1 MTLRSTF
8 AAALVAAALV
18 PMAVALAVPLGRA
31 ERRAREETLERLK
44 AAERQ
49 VGLLVERYA
58 QDVEER
64 AADALRDLL
73 RSDSDL
79 RSVERGPQVAARAVA
94 DDLARRH
101 GLDRLTIGSGSGVL
115 AESAVVER
123 RDEISGPM
131 PVSSTVEA
139 ELPAER
145 LTLVG
150 ARGFGA
156 RVVAEIASITGGAV
170 SLLDPEGRAV
180 AAAGPRVDGPEATIP
195 LDRFVPG
202 WSLRIEVAPAEP
214 SRVRRDALEAAAKIA
229 PVAVVAALLVAV
241 VLAQRISRPVRAL
254 AERADEVSR
263 LRAGAAFEVLEERD
277 EIGRLER
284 AFERMLEALDASERS
299 RLSAERVAA
308 WREVAR
314 RIAHEVKNPL
324 SPIRVAVENL
334 LRTKE
339 RVPADLARAVEEEG
353 EVILQEVESLRRLVD
368 EFSAFA
374 RLPAP
379 SFAPCDPRKLLRQAV
394 ARVAERAAR
403 HGVSVVED
411 LADAPEEIAADAEQ
425 LGRALRN
432 VLDNALDAVEGS
444 SRREVRVRLRRVLG
458 RRGAMAEFEVAD
470 SGSGLDDEA
479 RRRIFEPY
487 YTTKAD
493 RGGSGLGMAIVHRI
507 VTEHGGEALAE
518 GSPGRGTVIT
528 LRVPERAGTEAGR

>member
-18 PMAVALAVPLGRA
+18 PMAVAIAVPLGRA
-31 ERRAREETLERLK
+31 ERRAREETLERLR

-49 VGLLVERYA
+49 AGLLVERYA
-58 QDVEER
+58 REVEGR
-64 AADALRDLL
+64 AAGALRDLL

-79 RSVERGPQVAARAVA
+79 RSVERGPQAAARAVA

-101 GLDRLTIGSGSGVL
+101 GLDRLTIGSGDGVL
-115 AESAVVER
+115 AESAPVER
-123 RDEISGPM
+123 QGDGPGPM
-131 PVSSTVEA
+131 PLSASVEA

-145 LTLVG
+145 LTLAGV
-150 ARGFGA
+150 RGLGEGEI
-156 RVVAEIASITGGAV
+156 AEIASITGGAV
-170 SLLDPEGRAV
+170 ALLDPEGRPV
-180 AAAGPRVDGPEATIP
+180 AGTGPRGEGPAATIP
-195 LDRFVPG
+195 LDRFARGWALRVEVP
-202 WSLRIEVAPAEP
+202 PADP
-214 SRVRRDALEAAAKIA
+214 SRVRRDALEAAAGIA
-229 PVAVVAALLVAV
+229 PVALVAALLVAV
-241 VLAQRISRPVRAL
+241 VLAQRISRPVRTL

-263 LRAGAAFEVLEERD
+263 LRAGAAFEVLEDRD
-277 EIGRLER
+277 EMRRLER
-284 AFERMLEALDASERS
+284 AFERMLDALDASERS
-299 RLSAERVAA
+299 RLTAERVAA

-339 RVPADLARAVEEEG
+339 RAPVDLARAVEEEG

-379 SFAPCDPRKLLRQAV
+379 SFAPCDPGKLVRQAV
-394 ARVAERAAR
+394 ARIAERAGR
-403 HGVSVVED
+403 LGVSLVED
-411 LADAPEEIAADAEQ
+411 LADAPVEIAADAEQ

-432 VLDNALDAVEGS
+432 VLDNALDALEGS
-444 SRREVRVRLRRVLG
+444 ARKEIRVRLGRVSG
-458 RRGAMAEFEVAD
+458 GWGAMAEFEVKD
-470 SGSGLDDEA
+470 TGCGLDAEA

-487 YTTKAD
+487 FTTKGE

-507 VTEHGGEALAE
+507 VTEHGGVALAD
-518 GSPGRGTVIT
+518 GSPGGGTVIT
-528 LRVPERAGTEAGR
+528 LRLPIRATADPGR